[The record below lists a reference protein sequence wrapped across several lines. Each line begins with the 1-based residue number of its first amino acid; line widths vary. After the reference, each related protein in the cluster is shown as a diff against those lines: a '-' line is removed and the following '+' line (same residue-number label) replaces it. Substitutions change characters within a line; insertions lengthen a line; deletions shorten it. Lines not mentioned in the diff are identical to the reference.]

1 LTVSVVPD
9 SGVGALAGLSGQM
22 TIDIVD
28 GKHLYTFDY
37 AINPETT

>member
-1 LTVSVVPD
+1 VVPD
-9 SGVGALAGLSGQM
+9 SGIGELKNIVGKM

-37 AINPETT
+37 ALEAKA